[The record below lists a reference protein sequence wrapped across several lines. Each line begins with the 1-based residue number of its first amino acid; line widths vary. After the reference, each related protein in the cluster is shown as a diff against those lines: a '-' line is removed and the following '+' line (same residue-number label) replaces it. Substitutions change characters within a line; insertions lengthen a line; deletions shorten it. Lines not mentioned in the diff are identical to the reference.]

1 MALGDASSPVRFG
14 KGASSPVSNRELYL
28 SIFGGEV
35 LTAFDSA
42 TVTLDK
48 HHVKN
53 LSGGAKSYRFPKV
66 WKAEAEYHVPG
77 TELLG
82 NDLSTSEQVI
92 TVDDILVSHYAIAD
106 LDRILSHF
114 DMRSIISAEMG
125 RALAKVFDKNVFRQL
140 ILAANT
146 SAASPFPGGTV
157 TTNTALAVSSGAYSG
172 LAYINAIRTANIGMF
187 NKDVPEDMPRYAAVS
202 VEVFDAIKYAKDSSN
217 NYLVL
222 NRDFGHGGA
231 GGIDN
236 RQETMMIDG
245 VTICKSRHIPTTNE
259 TSTATVY
266 AKYRAN
272 YTNTA
277 VVMWCPQAV
286 ATVKLL
292 DISLETERDVRRLED
307 FMVSKMFVGSGTLRP
322 EMAVVLKSA

>member
-1 MALGDASSPVRFG
+1 MATGDASSPVRFG
-14 KGASSPVSNRELYL
+14 KGASSPVDNRELFL
-28 SIFGGEV
+28 SVFGGEV

-48 HHVKN
+48 HYVKTVP
-53 LSGGAKSYRFPKV
+53 GGAKSYRFPKT
-66 WKAEAEYHVPG
+66 WKASAECHTPG

-92 TVDDILVSHYAIAD
+92 TVDDILVSHYGISD
-106 LDRILSHF
+106 LDRVLSHF

-125 RALAKVFDKNVFRQL
+125 RALAKVFDQNVFRQL

-146 SAASPFPGGTV
+146 AAASPFPGGTV
-157 TTNTALAVSSGAYSG
+157 TTDTGLAASGGVYSG
-172 LAYINAIRTANIGMF
+172 VDYIEAIRTANIALF

-202 VEVFDAIKYAKDSSN
+202 VEVFDAIKYAKDATN

-231 GGIDN
+231 GGIDGRAESMN
-236 RQETMMIDG
+236 IDG
-245 VTICKSRHIPTTNE
+245 VTILKSRNIPTTDE
-259 TSTATVY
+259 SADAGVY
-266 AKYRAN
+266 SKYRAD
-272 YTNTA
+272 YSNTA
-277 VVMWCPQAV
+277 VVMWCPQSV
-286 ATVKLL
+286 ATVKMM
-292 DISLETERDVRRLED
+292 DISIETERDVRRLED
-307 FMVSKMFVGSGTLRP
+307 FMVAKMFVGHGVLRP

>member
-1 MALGDASSPVRFG
+1 MATGDASSPVRFG
-14 KGASSPVSNRELYL
+14 KGASSPVANRELYL
-28 SIFGGEV
+28 SVFGGEV
-35 LTAFDSA
+35 MTAFDSA

-48 HHVKN
+48 HYVKSM
-53 LSGGAKSYRFPKV
+53 SGGAKSFRFPKT
-66 WKAEAEYHVPG
+66 WKAEAEYHTPG
-77 TELLG
+77 VELLG

-125 RALAKVFDKNVFRQL
+125 RALAKVFDQNVFRQL
-140 ILAANT
+140 ILAANQA
-146 SAASPFPGGTV
+146 AASPFPGGTV
-157 TTNTALAVSSGAYSG
+157 TTDTGLAASSGVYSG
-172 LAYINAIRTANIGMF
+172 VEYIEAIRNANIALF
-187 NKDVPEDMPRYAAVS
+187 NKDVPESMPRYAAVS
-202 VEVFDAIKYAKDSSN
+202 VEVFYAIKYAKDATN

-236 RQETMMIDG
+236 RAETMNIDG
-245 VTICKSRHIPTTNE
+245 VTICKSRHIPTTDE
-259 TSTATVY
+259 SSTAGVY
-266 AKYRAN
+266 SKYRADFQ
-272 YTNTA
+272 NTA
-277 VVMWCPQAV
+277 VVMWCPQAI

-292 DISLETERDVRRLED
+292 DISMETERDVRRLED
-307 FMVSKMFVGSGTLRP
+307 FLVSKMFVGHGILRP